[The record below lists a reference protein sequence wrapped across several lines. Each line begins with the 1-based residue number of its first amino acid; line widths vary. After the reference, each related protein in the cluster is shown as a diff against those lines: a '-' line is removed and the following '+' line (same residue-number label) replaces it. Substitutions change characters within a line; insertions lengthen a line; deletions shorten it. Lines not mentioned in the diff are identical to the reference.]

1 MTKKERS
8 NIEDSV
14 MKIRNIVYDLQS
26 DADFIDELLPY
37 CRKMVREV
45 DKLLYVLKQ

>member
-1 MTKKERS
+1 MTRKERS

-14 MKIRNIVYDLQS
+14 MKIRNIIYDLQ
-26 DADFIDELLPY
+26 ADTNFPDELHPY
-37 CRKMVREV
+37 CRNMVREV